1 MSAGE
6 HLPDVTGHISIEARK
21 VRRRGAPP
29 RRGGVGELT
38 RNALK
43 LTEGRIGL
51 VFTVIVLL
59 VAFIGPWVAPNEP
72 AKVVGMP
79 YAQPGGEW
87 LFGLDS
93 IGRDVLSRF
102 LSGGDV
108 LLLMSL
114 ACAVVGVGVGTALGL
129 IAGYWRG
136 ALGSIIMRT
145 LDIVLSFPA
154 LLLALLFLS
163 ILGTNPWIILLTVAI
178 SHIPYVARVVEAS
191 SLAITGRRYVQYAE
205 MIGTPR
211 WRILSREILPGITAP
226 LTVQFGI
233 RFTWSI
239 ATIASLAFLGF
250 GRKPPA
256 VDWGVMVQENQI
268 ALITSPLTVMLPVL
282 GIVFATIGANLL
294 TDAFGQA
301 AGLEIKR
308 STRKKRKK

>member
-1 MSAGE
+1 MTAKE
-6 HLPDVTGHISIEARK
+6 PMPEVTGFIAIDESP
-21 VRRRGAPP
+21 RRRRPP
-29 RRGGVGELT
+29 GPRKGGLAELT

-51 VFTVIVLL
+51 AFTVVVVL
-59 VAFIGPWVAPNEP
+59 VAFVGPRVAPHNPATVIGP
-72 AKVVGMP
+72 P
-79 YAQPGGEW
+79 YAQPGAGW
-87 LFGLDS
+87 PFGLDTL
-93 IGRDVLSRF
+93 GRDVLSRF

-114 ACAVVGVGVGTALGL
+114 ACAIVGVGVGTILGL

-136 ALGSIIMRT
+136 AVGGVIMRT

-191 SLAITGRRYVQYAE
+191 SLAVTGRRYVQYAE

-211 WRILSREILPGITAP
+211 WRILRREILPGIVAP

-256 VDWGVMVQENQI
+256 VDWGVMVEENQV

-294 TDAFGQA
+294 ADAFGQA
-301 AGLEIKR
+301 AGIETRRTK
-308 STRKKRKK
+308 RKKRRK